1 MICRHMKTEQ
11 VQVLSAT
18 NKLYNK
24 LYGFMELNLCTIYMV
39 LLQLI
44 KQNSRFLTHTTAIPD
59 NINTF
64 VCFKPLICSK
74 IPTQLNLLC

>member
-1 MICRHMKTEQ
+1 MKTEQ

-18 NKLYNK
+18 NK

-44 KQNSRFLTHTTAIPD
+44 KLNSRFITHTTAIPD